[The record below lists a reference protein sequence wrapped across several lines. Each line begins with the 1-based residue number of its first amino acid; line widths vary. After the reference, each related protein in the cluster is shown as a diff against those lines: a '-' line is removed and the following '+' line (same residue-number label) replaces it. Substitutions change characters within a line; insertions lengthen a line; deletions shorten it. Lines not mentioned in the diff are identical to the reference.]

1 MTPMTPSRAQK
12 ILGAAALGLLACQ
25 PPGSAASG
33 AVASSAA
40 HLTTAADQ
48 AELET
53 AIVVSYRADAG
64 VARDL
69 MLSFLGA
76 PSTEAVRYQLT
87 LRSESGA
94 LLRSFAGTVTGGE
107 GLRTVTVRWDGR
119 DSSGRVVPAG
129 HYSLQLSSQAGG
141 LADEQEHTIQVGT
154 VSTPRL
160 ASFAGL
166 PVGTTAEALAPAAGG
181 LPYTVYLGTLHSQTN
196 HSDGGV
202 PVSSCDGAE
211 VPQRGALGPSAAY
224 EMARAQAGLDFLLT
238 TDHNH
243 MFDGST
249 GVNSAADSAAANRLF
264 ASGVSEAIAYSRSHP
279 GFVAA
284 YGSEWGVIS
293 SGGHIGLV
301 NPPALINWEHNGK
314 GELIGSLEIAKND
327 YAALYDLMKQK
338 GVMGQFNHPRTGQ
351 FGIGGSA
358 FAYDSNGDAVMV
370 LAEVANSSSFSKNI
384 TESET
389 SVPSFEA
396 GWKRLLEAGYH
407 VAPSSDQDNHCAN
420 WGLALHNRTGILV
433 PTGTPLTY
441 GSLLSALRARRV
453 FATLDKTAQI
463 ILTAD
468 GHVMG
473 ERYVSTGPVH
483 LHVQYASSAGHAASR
498 VEVYQGEPGKV
509 GSTLKLKDGD
519 GDITLTPAK
528 GQHYYF
534 AIITQ
539 TSGDKLWSAPLWVE
553 QR

>member
-1 MTPMTPSRAQK
+1 
-12 ILGAAALGLLACQ
+12 
-25 PPGSAASG
+25 
-33 AVASSAA
+33 
-40 HLTTAADQ
+40 
-48 AELET
+48 
-53 AIVVSYRADAG
+53 
-64 VARDL
+64 

-94 LLRSFAGTVTGGE
+94 LLRGFTGTVTGGE

-141 LADEQEHTIQVGT
+141 LTDEQEHTIQVGT

-264 ASGVSEAIAYSRSHP
+264 ASGVSDAIAYSRSHP

-314 GELIGSLEIAKND
+314 GELIGSLEVAKND
-327 YAALYDLMKQK
+327 YAALYELMKQK

-358 FAYDSNGDAVMV
+358 FAYDGNGDAVVV
-370 LAEVANSSSFSKNI
+370 LAEVANSSSFSKNT

-441 GSLLSALRARRV
+441 GSLLSALRVHELTTQAPFETWIAIGTRARTPKLEGLPLRV
-453 FATLDKTAQI
+453 VHMAKAP
-463 ILTAD
+463 LTAGVDHRKID
-468 GHVMG
+468 GVRVAVFDLEKTVVDCFRFRNKIGLDVALEAIREYLRRPQRNLDRLMH
-473 ERYVSTGPVH
+473 
-483 LHVQYASSAGHAASR
+483 YATIDR
-498 VEVYQGEPGKV
+498 V
-509 GSTLKLKDGD
+509 
-519 GDITLTPAK
+519 AK
-528 GQHYYF
+528 
-534 AIITQ
+534 AIRPY
-539 TSGDKLWSAPLWVE
+539 LEAMV
-553 QR
+553 